1 MSIAKFALLGVGG
14 ATLFVGSFVGV
25 ALVSGKRA
33 HEIPLLKNFSKPE
46 PRHEDAAK
54 PVAKQPEHPE
64 TAPDPKLEPKHD
76 PREASQHAPLSAS
89 VLGAFVMPAPFTSA
103 ELEEMQSKL
112 RALNEQA
119 EKLVATLEKRQT
131 ELDERES
138 ALDGREKELQALKA
152 GLDRGM
158 NELNMRHKE
167 VASEQSVDATAAAKD
182 AKSWKE
188 VVRFFEEGEP
198 EELAKKLATFEPEE
212 AAKILRGLEDE
223 RAIALVNALPMEKYK
238 PVLEAYRKSPK

>member
-25 ALVSGKRA
+25 ALVSGKQA
-33 HEIPLLKNFSKPE
+33 HEIPLLKNFSKSE
-46 PRHEDAAK
+46 PRHDDPVK
-54 PVAKQPEHPE
+54 TVAKQPEHAENAPE
-64 TAPDPKLEPKHD
+64 PKTGPKLETA
-76 PREASQHAPLSAS
+76 RHAPLSAS
-89 VLGAFVMPAPFTSA
+89 VLGAFVMPAPFTST

-112 RALNEQA
+112 RALNERA
-119 EKLVATLEKRQT
+119 EKLVATLAKRQT

-138 ALDGREKELQALKA
+138 ALDGREKELQALKTE
-152 GLDRGM
+152 LDRGM
-158 NELNMRHKE
+158 SELNMRHKE
-167 VASEQSVDATAAAKD
+167 VANEQKADATTTAAAKD
-182 AKSWKE
+182 EKSWKE

-198 EELAKKLATFEPEE
+198 EELAKKLATFEPDE

-238 PVLEAYRKSPK
+238 PVLEAYRKAPK

>member
-25 ALVSGKRA
+25 ALVSGKQA
-33 HEIPLLKNFSKPE
+33 HEIPLLKNFSKHE
-46 PRHEDAAK
+46 PRHDDPAK
-54 PVAKQPEHPE
+54 PVAKQPEHAQNAPE
-64 TAPDPKLEPKHD
+64 PNDEPKH
-76 PREASQHAPLSAS
+76 EAAKHATLTAS

-138 ALDGREKELQALKA
+138 ALGGREKELQALKA
-152 GLDRGM
+152 GLDLGM
-158 NELNMRHKE
+158 SELNMRHKE